1 MKFSKRQRIAIDA
14 GMFAAL
20 AVAASFPAAGGLW
33 HELAGAVF
41 CALAL
46 LHNAANAGFY
56 KNIAKGSF
64 GAERALKTASAL
76 ALAAACASMAVCGA
90 MHSRHLFGFLEIGAS
105 MASRQLHAEAGNW
118 AFALA
123 SFHLGLHIKIFRA
136 PDGTLKTAAINA
148 AAGCAALCGT
158 YAFAARGFFG
168 KLFLGDTFEFVPE
181 NEIWSVIPLT
191 VCSAFLLAACANA
204 SLIIAR
210 KTKKGK
216 Q

>member
-33 HELAGAVF
+33 HEIAGAAF

-56 KNIAKGSF
+56 KNLTKGKYN
-64 GAERALKTASAL
+64 AQRALKAASAL
-76 ALAAACASMAVCGA
+76 ALAAACAAMAACGA
-90 MHSRHLFGFLEIGAS
+90 MHSRYLLGFLEIDAS
-105 MASRQLHAEAGNW
+105 MASRQMHAAAGNW
-118 AFALA
+118 AFVLA
-123 SFHLGLHIKIFRA
+123 SFHFGLHIKIFRA
-136 PDGTLKTAAINA
+136 RDGTLKTAAINA
-148 AAGCAALCGT
+148 AAGCAALCGA

-191 VCSAFLLAACANA
+191 VCAAIFLAACANA
-204 SLIIAR
+204 ALIIAR
-210 KTKKGK
+210 KIKKGNP
-216 Q
+216 